1 VSITPSS
8 RAAITPPPSHATLQ
22 NVYTRASADPSLSPH
37 RRQDICS
44 ALRKMAIAFDRPLE
58 AIPAH
63 PGYLRQRLE
72 RFTPATVGMSQR
84 RWINVVSLVRA
95 GLRLAGLSTVPGR
108 YTLPMSPEWQDLWRR
123 INDLRTRNAL
133 SRLARYCSEI
143 AITPEQVNDTFMDR
157 FRLGITEEGIVRNPR
172 EVHRVACKAWNRLI
186 GIASDWSLER
196 LSEPSYRVS
205 HTLPWCRFPHTLKVE
220 VDSYLDRLAGKDL
233 LAELDFR
240 PLRPSSIAT
249 RERQLRQFASALVH
263 RGRDP
268 QTLGGLADLVAI
280 DTFKD
285 GLRFF
290 LDRAGNKKTKAVH
303 DLACALK
310 AMARHQVKVD
320 AAQLDRLRSICRQLD
335 PGGRGLT
342 DKNRE
347 LLRQF
352 DDERNLASLL
362 LLPERLVAQAC
373 RHRVPTRAEALL
385 VQLALA
391 IEIELMVPIRIGNL
405 ARLDHERH
413 LLRTR
418 THGRGVVHL
427 VIPGDEVKNGVDIE
441 AVLPAPTVALLDL
454 YVGTYRP
461 LLFTVPSSFLFPG
474 KGGRPKNR
482 HTLGLQISQVIRKR
496 TGLRV
501 NPHAFR
507 HIMTKVGLTAEPG
520 NYGMMRLVNGH
531 KSVGTVERYYSGTE
545 GPVAVQ
551 RFDNHVLRL
560 RERLA
565 AANPRQP
572 KGKAT

>member
-1 VSITPSS
+1 V
-8 RAAITPPPSHATLQ
+8 AADLSLPPQ
-22 NVYTRASADPSLSPH
+22 

-44 ALRKMAIAFDRPLE
+44 ALRKIAVAINRPLE

-72 RFTPATVGMSQR
+72 RFTPAMAGVTER
-84 RWINVVSLVRA
+84 RWINVISLVRA
-95 GLRLAGLSTVPGR
+95 GLKDAGMSFVPGR
-108 YTLPMSPEWQDLWRR
+108 YLTPMSPAWLELWRY
-123 INDLRTRNAL
+123 INERKIRDAL
-133 SRLARYCSEI
+133 SRLARYCSDIGI
-143 AITPEQVNDTFMDR
+143 APEQVDDAVLDR
-157 FRLGITEEGIVRNPR
+157 FRLAITNEGMVRKPR
-172 EVHRVACKAWNRLI
+172 EAHRVACKAWNHLLGTVSNWPLRRLI
-186 GIASDWSLER
+186 
-196 LSEPSYRVS
+196 EPSYKVS
-205 HTLPWCRFPHTLKVE
+205 STLPWDTFPRTLKVD
-220 VDSYLDRLAGKDL
+220 VDSYLERLAGRDL

-268 QTLGGLADLVAI
+268 QTVRGLADLVAI
-280 DTFKD
+280 DTLKD

-303 DLACALK
+303 DLACALR
-310 AMARHQVKVD
+310 AMARHHVKVD
-320 AAQLDRLRSICRQLD
+320 IAHLDKLRAICRQLD

-342 DKNRE
+342 DKNRD

-352 DDERNLASLL
+352 DDERNLAALL
-362 LLPERLVAQAC
+362 LLPERLVVEVR
-373 RHRVPTRAEALL
+373 RHKSPSRADALL

-391 IEIELMVPIRIGNL
+391 IELELMVPLRIGNL
-405 ARLDHERH
+405 VRLDLDRH

-418 THGRGVVHL
+418 ASGRSVVHL
-427 VIPGDEVKNGVDIE
+427 VIPGAEVKNGVDIE
-441 AVLPAPTVALLDL
+441 AALPAPTLALLDL
-454 YVGTYRP
+454 YLGTYRP
-461 LLFTVPSSFLFPG
+461 LLLVVPTSSLFPG
-474 KGGRPKNR
+474 KGGKPKNR
-482 HTLGLQISQVIRKR
+482 STLGLQISRVIRQR

-507 HIMTKVGLTAEPG
+507 HIMTKVGLAAEPG

-545 GPVAVQ
+545 GSVAVR
-551 RFDNHVLRL
+551 RFDDHVLRL

-565 AANPRQP
+565 WASSRQS
-572 KGKAT
+572 KRKVT

>member
-1 VSITPSS
+1 V
-8 RAAITPPPSHATLQ
+8 L
-22 NVYTRASADPSLSPH
+22 ADPSLPPR

-44 ALRKMAIAFDRPLE
+44 ALRKMGPALGRPLE

-72 RFTPATVGMSQR
+72 RFTPAMAGMTER
-84 RWINVVSLVRA
+84 RWTNVVSLVRA
-95 GLRLAGLSTVPGR
+95 GLRHAGLSTVPGR
-108 YTLPMSPEWQDLWRR
+108 YTVPMSSAWRDLWRH
-123 INDLRTRNAL
+123 INDRWVRNAL
-133 SRLARYCSEI
+133 SRLARYCSDLDI
-143 AITPEQVNDTFMDR
+143 APEQVDAAIMDR
-157 FRLGITEEGIVRNPR
+157 FRIAITEEGMVRNPR
-172 EVHRVACKAWNRLI
+172 EVHRVACKAWNRLV
-186 GIASDWSLER
+186 GTASDWPLR
-196 LSEPSYRVS
+196 LLTEPSYRVS
-205 HTLPWCRFPHTLKVE
+205 LTLPWCTFPHTLKVE
-220 VDSYLDRLAGKDL
+220 VDSYLERLAGKDL

-240 PLRPSSIAT
+240 PLRPSSICT
-249 RERQLRQFASALVH
+249 RERQFRQFASALVH

-268 QTLGGLADLVAI
+268 QTVRGLADLVAV

-290 LDRAGNKKTKAVH
+290 LERTGNEKTKAVH

-310 AMARHQVKVD
+310 ALARHQVKVD
-320 AAQLDRLRSICRQLD
+320 AVQLDRLRSICRQLD

-342 DKNRE
+342 DKNRD

-362 LLPERLVAQAC
+362 LLPERVVAEVR
-373 RHRVPTRAEALL
+373 RHKQPSRADALL

-405 ARLDHERH
+405 VHLDLDRH
-413 LLRTR
+413 ILRTR
-418 THGRGVVHL
+418 ANGRGVVHL

-441 AVLPAPTVALLDL
+441 VVLPDPTVELLEL

-461 LLFTVPSSFLFPG
+461 LLLTAPSTSLFPG
-474 KGGRPKNR
+474 RGGRPKNR
-482 HTLGLQISQVIRKR
+482 STLGLQISRLIRQR

-507 HIMTKVGLTAEPG
+507 HIMTKIGLTAEPG

-545 GPVAVQ
+545 GPVAVK
-551 RFDNHVLRL
+551 RFDDHVLRL
-560 RERLA
+560 RKRLA
-565 AANPRQP
+565 ATHSPKP
-572 KGKAT
+572 KGKAP

>member
-1 VSITPSS
+1 MSTTPSS
-8 RAAITPPPSHATLQ
+8 RAAIVPPPGHATLQ
-22 NVYTRASADPSLSPH
+22 DVLTRVAADSSLPPH

-44 ALRKMAIAFDRPLE
+44 ALRKLALAVGRPLE

-63 PGYLRQRLE
+63 PGYLRQRME
-72 RFTPATVGMSQR
+72 RFTPAMAGMTDR

-95 GLRLAGLSTVPGR
+95 GLRHAGLSTVPGR
-108 YTLPMSPEWQDLWRR
+108 YTVPMSTAWRDLWRHINERR
-123 INDLRTRNAL
+123 IRDAL
-133 SRLARYCSEI
+133 SRLARYCSDVGIAPEQVDDAVVERFRI
-143 AITPEQVNDTFMDR
+143 AITD
-157 FRLGITEEGIVRNPR
+157 EGMVRNPR
-172 EVHRVACKAWNRLI
+172 EVHRIACKEWNRLA
-186 GIASDWSLER
+186 GTVSDRPLRQLTEPRYGSSYT
-196 LSEPSYRVS
+196 LS
-205 HTLPWCRFPHTLKVE
+205 WDAFPLTLKAE
-220 VDSYLDRLAGKDL
+220 VDSYLERLAGKDL
-233 LAELDFR
+233 LGELDFR

-249 RERQLRQFASALVH
+249 HERQLRMFASALVH

-268 QTLGGLADLVAI
+268 RTVRGLADLVAI

-290 LDRAGNKKTKAVH
+290 LDRASNKKTKAVH

-320 AAQLDRLRSICRQLD
+320 AAHLDRLRAICHQLD

-342 DKNRE
+342 DKNRD

-352 DDERNLASLL
+352 DDERNLAALL
-362 LLPERLVAQAC
+362 LLPERLVAEAR
-373 RHRVPTRAEALL
+373 RHKPPSRADALL

-391 IEIELMVPIRIGNL
+391 IEIEQMVPIRISNL
-405 ARLDHERH
+405 ARLDLERH

-418 THGRGVVHL
+418 TNGRGVLHL

-454 YVGTYRP
+454 YIETYRP
-461 LLFTVPSSFLFPG
+461 LLLSAPSSFLFPG

-482 HTLGLQISQVIRKR
+482 RTLGLQITQLIRRR

-507 HIMTKVGLTAEPG
+507 HIMTKIGLTAEPG

-551 RFDNHVLRL
+551 RFDEHVLRL

-565 AANPRQP
+565 MASSRRP
-572 KGKAT
+572 KRKAR

>member
-1 VSITPSS
+1 
-8 RAAITPPPSHATLQ
+8 
-22 NVYTRASADPSLSPH
+22 
-37 RRQDICS
+37 
-44 ALRKMAIAFDRPLE
+44 MAVVVARPLE

-72 RFTPATVGMSQR
+72 RFTPVMAGMTER

-95 GLRLAGLSTVPGR
+95 GLRHAGLSTVPGH
-108 YTLPMSPEWQDLWRR
+108 YTVPMSWAWLDLWRH
-123 INDLRTRNAL
+123 INDRCIRNAL
-133 SRLARYCSEI
+133 SRFARYCSDI
-143 AITPEQVNDTFMDR
+143 GITPEQVDDAIVDR
-157 FRLGITEEGIVRNPR
+157 FRIAITEEGMVHNPR
-172 EVHRVACKAWNRLI
+172 EVHRVACKAWNRLV
-186 GIASDWSLER
+186 GTASDWPLR
-196 LSEPSYRVS
+196 PLTEPSYRVS
-205 HTLPWCRFPHTLKVE
+205 YTLPWCAFPPTLKVE
-220 VDSYLDRLAGKDL
+220 VDSYLERLAGKDL
-233 LAELDFR
+233 LEEFDFR

-249 RERQLRQFASALVH
+249 RERQFRQFASALVH

-268 QTLGGLADLVAI
+268 QTVRALADLVTI
-280 DTFKD
+280 DAFKD

-290 LDRAGNKKTKAVH
+290 LDRADNKKTKTVH

-320 AAQLDRLRSICRQLD
+320 AAHLDRLRSICRQLD

-342 DKNRE
+342 DKNRD

-362 LLPERLVAQAC
+362 LLPEHLVAQAR
-373 RHRVPTRAEALL
+373 RHKVPTRADALL

-405 ARLDHERH
+405 ARLDLDRH

-418 THGRGVVHL
+418 TNGRGVVHL

-461 LLFTVPSSFLFPG
+461 LLLTAPSSFLFPG
-474 KGGRPKNR
+474 TGGRPKNR